1 MTKMGEPIFVR
12 EDLQETAIRLT
23 RNFTSNSLESSL
35 ELFSII
41 DLSDTFPT
49 TTFTGLDHD
58 RPTNLL
64 CLDQSFLPRVN
75 ASLLVR
81 LVWYS
86 DVSLGRENSIGD
98 SSTGPRHTWHF
109 GVLSDNGGRDLVSE
123 GSHGGTWGTDKDDFR
138 FGKRFR

>member
-1 MTKMGEPIFVR
+1 VNLSLLGKKFS
-12 EDLQETAIRLT
+12 ETAIRLT
-23 RNFTSNSLESSL
+23 WNFTSDSLESSL

-41 DLSDTFPT
+41 DLPDTLST

-81 LVWYS
+81 LVWDS
-86 DVSLGRENSIGD
+86 DVTLGRKNGIRD
-98 SSTGPRHTWHF
+98 SRTGPWHTWHF
-109 GVLSDNGGRDLVSE
+109 GVLGDNGGRNLVSE
-123 GSHGGTWGTDKDDFR
+123 RSHGGTWWTDKDDFGL
-138 FGKRFR
+138 GKRFR